1 MGVHLTVSPIWNFD
15 PVHPPDRRY
24 SVLVY
29 LNEKEPFCRA
39 YGPTED
45 IARLRAA
52 LICMAVN
59 KTKPVDEEGLTVGE
73 VHEDRELRAGSDAA
87 TD

>member
-1 MGVHLTVSPIWNFD
+1 MGIHLTSSPIWNFD
-15 PVHPPDRRY
+15 PILPPDRRY

-39 YGPTED
+39 FGPTEN

-59 KTKPVDEEGLTVGE
+59 KTKPADEVGITQGKVE
-73 VHEDRELRAGSDAA
+73 HGQE
-87 TD
+87 